1 MFSDKKKAP
10 PPILSTPIQSTTMFR
25 TFRLQIENGNFHH
38 HFRFVSAFPLISVD
52 TTEVA
57 NKLAIE
63 CRKGTGRRGKERQT
77 EDFTP
82 RSNGDE
88 IKWNFKLRTEREEG

>member
-1 MFSDKKKAP
+1 MVVEWGKNALFSDKKKAP

-57 NKLAIE
+57 NKLAIV
-63 CRKGTGRRGKERQT
+63 RLDPLVGV
-77 EDFTP
+77 
-82 RSNGDE
+82 
-88 IKWNFKLRTEREEG
+88 